1 MQQLIEG
8 MLAVGAGLAPED
20 LTGVGGHGAAVPADM
35 LAVGLHGELL
45 QVGRE
50 AVQVLAVRQHGVA
63 LGTEEVDVPDIEQ
76 AHQRDG
82 VVLERGVAEV
92 LVDGVEASRNCWKR
106 SGPST
111 TISDRPTAESTE

>member
-1 MQQLIEG
+1 M
-8 MLAVGAGLAPED
+8 
-20 LTGVGGHGAAVPADM
+20 
-35 LAVGLHGELL
+35 
-45 QVGRE
+45 
-50 AVQVLAVRQHGVA
+50 QVLAVRKYGVA
-63 LGTEEVDVPDIEQ
+63 LGTEEVDVPDVEQ